1 MEYFFSGFCCKHFKR
16 ASAGYILCE
25 MACSSSYKIRGKLR
39 GLQDTWLSNILTR
52 LACIF
57 LEHSNTCTEWL
68 RWHFPLNFIVL
79 FLIFKEVIP
88 LFLGKRIE
96 LLDNAF
102 N

>member
-1 MEYFFSGFCCKHFKR
+1 MEYFFSGFCCKHFKH

-68 RWHFPLNFIVL
+68 RWHFPLNFYRSLFDFLRIHSVVL
-79 FLIFKEVIP
+79 RK
-88 LFLGKRIE
+88 K
-96 LLDNAF
+96 N
-102 N
+102 